1 MPEPCDSAVP
11 RTAGAYSP
19 TLTGCTQVVD
29 ADRGAHAQS
38 AQTQHACASL
48 PASGNQSVQQGLGDR
63 PRTRLLLRGDALRG
77 QQAGLHALVHG
88 RGGQHGLPLGGAC
101 LMAQGHPQY
110 TRIAERRLGAC
121 VAVCS
126 AVRVVRYL
134 RHNSAASGSHKEHS
148 RSVPS
153 HACDN
158 ANPEK
163 GLPCPQAPA
172 TPTAPNVGHCVTRA
186 TASRI
191 CSRYELHVGAD
202 QPAFRPSERLNGCT
216 VFSLLPTHR

>member
-1 MPEPCDSAVP
+1 MPVPCASAVP

-63 PRTRLLLRGDALRG
+63 PRTRLLLRGDALRR
-77 QQAGLHALVHG
+77 QQAGPRALVHG

-134 RHNSAASGSHKEHS
+134 RHNRAASGSHKEHS

-158 ANPEK
+158 ASPEK
-163 GLPCPQAPA
+163 GLPRPQAPA
-172 TPTAPNVGHCVTRA
+172 TPSAPNVGHCVTNLF
-186 TASRI
+186 

-202 QPAFRPSERLNGCT
+202 QSAFRPSVRLNGCT